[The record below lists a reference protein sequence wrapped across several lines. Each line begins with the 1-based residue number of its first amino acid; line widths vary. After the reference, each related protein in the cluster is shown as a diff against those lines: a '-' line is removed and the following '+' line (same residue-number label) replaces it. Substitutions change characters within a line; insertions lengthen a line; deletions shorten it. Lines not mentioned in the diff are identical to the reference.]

1 MKQNVILLRNWKIA
15 NITINLAQE
24 FAKSTISDIKSIKRA
39 KKKNYIEN
47 INSSDIEILEK
58 FLKLAENN

>member
-24 FAKSTISDIKSIKRA
+24 FGKSTISDIKSIKRTKE
-39 KKKNYIEN
+39 KKLYREY
-47 INSSDIEILEK
+47 
-58 FLKLAENN
+58 